1 MDSSSKKPASVDEY
15 IAGYDGEVQ
24 KRLEMLRQTIKQ
36 AAPDAEEVI
45 SYGMPA
51 YLYKGDRFIYFA
63 GNKNHIGIY
72 PMPSPSDPAFAKRL
86 EPYKGAKSSLH
97 FPHNKPLPLDLVTE
111 IVNYHVERISS
122 KKK

>member
-1 MDSSSKKPASVDEY
+1 MDSLSKKPATVDEY
-15 IAGYDGEVQ
+15 IAGYEEEAR
-24 KRLEMLRQTIKQ
+24 KRLEAMRQTIRN

-72 PMPSPSDPAFAKRL
+72 PMPSPSDPAFAQRL
-86 EPYKGAKSSLH
+86 EAYKGAKSSLH
-97 FPHNKPLPLDLVTE
+97 FPHNKLLPLELLTE
-111 IVNYHVERISS
+111 IVNYHVTRISA
-122 KKK
+122 KK